1 MNVRDVIRDLEAHG
15 WRAQRQR
22 GNHRTYPHPDHPDR
36 RVVVVIAGN
45 EGTDVPTRSTVTVG
59 ARSRRLRMASAQGGA
74 VLALRDRPTAKPGPT
89 LQGAQRRYS
98 VVYEHGDTSWGA
110 YVPAFPGCFAVGA
123 DRAEVETLIVEAIVV
138 YLDDLRDTGQP
149 APRLAAP
156 PE

>member
-22 GNHRTYPHPDHPDR
+22 GSHRTYPHRDHPDR

-59 ARSRRLRMASAQGGA
+59 ARSRRLRMASAQGAPYWRSGID
-74 VLALRDRPTAKPGPT
+74 LPPSRDRPCRGLRGATAWSTNMETRVGERTFPT
-89 LQGAQRRYS
+89 FR
-98 VVYEHGDTSWGA
+98 
-110 YVPAFPGCFAVGA
+110 GCVAVGA

-156 PE
+156 PD